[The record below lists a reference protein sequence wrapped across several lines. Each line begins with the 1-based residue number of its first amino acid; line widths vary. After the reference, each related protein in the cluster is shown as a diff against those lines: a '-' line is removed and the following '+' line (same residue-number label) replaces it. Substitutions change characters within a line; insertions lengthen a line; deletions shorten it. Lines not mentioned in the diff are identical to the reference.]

1 MKNNLYYQDE
11 EIQES
16 FRPKM
21 LWRLLKSA
29 GKHKNLLVGSILIEL
44 FLSFLSLVPSLLF
57 SVIVGR
63 VFPVNGALPQHY
75 LSAATLCLGAFA
87 VFLAINPI

>member
-29 GKHKNLLVGSILIEL
+29 GKHKNLLVGSILI
-44 FLSFLSLVPSLLF
+44 
-57 SVIVGR
+57 SVSSVVLG
-63 VFPVNGALPQHY
+63 
-75 LSAATLCLGAFA
+75 LCIFGIARQSKKM
-87 VFLAINPI
+87 